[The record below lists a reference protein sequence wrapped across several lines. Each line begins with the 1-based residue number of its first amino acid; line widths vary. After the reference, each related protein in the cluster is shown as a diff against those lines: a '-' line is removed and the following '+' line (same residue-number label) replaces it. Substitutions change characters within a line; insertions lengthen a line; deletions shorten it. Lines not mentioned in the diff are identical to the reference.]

1 MIDFINRVNNILYK
15 ELKVKHLKVI
25 YKSLLG
31 DTPDAKTVF
40 ANFDNILREV
50 TFLKDKEIFN
60 LNFVEYFLLIT
71 ELRITSIG
79 DTVFAQ
85 LENNTTADFNLNRI
99 KSQLQNNLDKFN
111 NKKYEYDNITVVTG
125 LPTINDI
132 ISVKNVNSFY
142 SCFIKTITVQ
152 KHTTTLTELFLDE
165 KNKIFEQLPAK
176 VSSHIIKDV
185 LSCIEYF
192 NNINLI
198 SYFKD
203 IQNITLAFN
212 FNINNLVMYLKFL
225 FGDGLLPLYENIFGL
240 CKIGN
245 FTPEYI
251 ENCTPGE
258 YLLFVKKL
266 EQLNAQNKQQTNN
279 INENFVD
286 EDFDLPPITSEA
298 DLNSLQ

>member
-1 MIDFINRVNNILYK
+1 MIDFVNRVNNILYK

-31 DTPDAKTVF
+31 DFPDPKTVF
-40 ANFDNILREV
+40 TNFNNILISVSNLTE
-50 TFLKDKEIFN
+50 KQIIE
-60 LNFVEYFLLIT
+60 LNFIEYFLLLT

-79 DTVFAQ
+79 DTIFAQ

-99 KSQLQNNLDKFN
+99 KTQLFNNLNKFD
-111 NKKYEYDNITVVTG
+111 NKIYKYETITVITG
-125 LPTINDI
+125 LPNINEIMTID
-132 ISVKNVNSFY
+132 NVNSFY
-142 SCFIKTITVQ
+142 SCFIKKVDIQDITIT
-152 KHTTTLTELFLDE
+152 LTGLSIDE
-165 KNKIFEQLPAK
+165 KNKIFEQIPAK
-176 VSSHIIKDV
+176 LSSNIIKDV
-185 LSCIEYF
+185 LGCIEHF
-192 NNINLI
+192 NNLNLV
-198 SYFKD
+198 SYFTA

-212 FNINNLVMYLKFL
+212 FNIKNLVIYLKFL

-266 EQLNAQNKQQTNN
+266 EQLNAQTKNQTNN
-279 INENFVD
+279 LNENLPQD
-286 EDFDLPPITSEA
+286 DFDLPPITSEA
-298 DLNSLQ
+298 DLNSL